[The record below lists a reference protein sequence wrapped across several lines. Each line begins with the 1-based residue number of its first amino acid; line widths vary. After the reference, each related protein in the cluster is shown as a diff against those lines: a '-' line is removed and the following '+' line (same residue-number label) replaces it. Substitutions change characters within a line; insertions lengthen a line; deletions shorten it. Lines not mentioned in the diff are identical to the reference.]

1 MTDPGQPGDKKP
13 GARRVLPAT
22 LIAEYPLRGSRSGRI
37 GHRRHFRRP
46 LLLDRCIQRG
56 SAQLALFG
64 VSPIEAHAAG
74 GDLVRRA
81 FFVDGYGRDVVAI
94 SFIRPRGAPPEL
106 VVHVPRGEGGE
117 VPEPMRTEVAA
128 AVPEAAGTTS
138 WGTPSVDV
146 GAGVRAQL
154 VAEQVEVVSVGG
166 CTREREDLHS
176 YRRDG
181 DRSGRM
187 AGIGWLA

>member
-1 MTDPGQPGDKKP
+1 
-13 GARRVLPAT
+13 
-22 LIAEYPLRGSRSGRI
+22 
-37 GHRRHFRRP
+37 
-46 LLLDRCIQRG
+46 
-56 SAQLALFG
+56 
-64 VSPIEAHAAG
+64 
-74 GDLVRRA
+74 
-81 FFVDGYGRDVVAI
+81 
-94 SFIRPRGAPPEL
+94 
-106 VVHVPRGEGGE
+106 
-117 VPEPMRTEVAA
+117 
-128 AVPEAAGTTS
+128 
-138 WGTPSVDV
+138 VDV